1 MKHFLFSVTFLIVVI
16 LSTFILSFVFARV
29 FQRFPQVGT
38 TNDPVAP
45 NDEILRVLAEGSDL
59 EVKEAIADPR
69 IKVSVIQMQ
78 HLGLT
83 REERR
88 KRNRQFLLNL
98 GDSQAES
105 AITMKKR
112 ITKETCMQIIE
123 DFSHR
128 HSCIGN
134 LKDAKEDLVNFIK
147 KKYGSAVSC
156 TCNSCTECCGKCYHG
171 QVCSCSNNDEGG
183 ILLFI
188 FNPSQ
193 S

>member
-1 MKHFLFSVTFLIVVI
+1 MGLLFA
-16 LSTFILSFVFARV
+16 FARV
-29 FQRFPQVGT
+29 FWRIRPT
-38 TNDPVAP
+38 TNDPVAA
-45 NDEILRVLAEGSDL
+45 NDKILRDLAKGSDQEL
-59 EVKEAIADPR
+59 KEAIADPR

-128 HSCIGN
+128 PSCMGN
-134 LKDAKEDLVNFIK
+134 LKDAKEYLVNFIK

-171 QVCSCSNNDEGG
+171 QVCSCSE
-183 ILLFI
+183 I
-188 FNPSQ
+188 
-193 S
+193 